1 MSDAS
6 ARAVGCAKGT
16 DGKLWLV
23 CVAKRT
29 YEFGGGRLVLADEQ
43 IPVVHEP
50 ELDVD
55 DAGRMRA
62 LVDDTDIVAPKVA
75 TDVIVTGRA
84 YAPGGK
90 ATEALVAVAVGKNA
104 RTLRVLGERRAE
116 VSNEGRVR
124 FTDPAPFE
132 SVPLSW
138 ELAYGGY
145 DAYAHDELDPP
156 ERVNGRR
163 IEPSPR
169 DEGVFAYPRN
179 KIGRGY
185 FIDVDRDRADGML
198 LPQIEDPS
206 DTLTPGRFFLA
217 SPTAWLDAPMP
228 GGLGWVP
235 HTWYPRMMRLMGAFL
250 EHDAPT
256 KPIREMQFADGADL
270 AGPFKK
276 NEVLPR
282 GLCGAAPGM
291 AVERLRGDELVIL
304 RGLVAGEAEIR
315 FSLPNEKP
323 SMEVKPPG
331 SPKVFTPEPTL
342 QTVRIDTERRRVVL
356 AWVGTVRLVGAVDL
370 ANATFIVRRW
380 T

>member
-1 MSDAS
+1 MSEAS
-6 ARAVGCAKGT
+6 ARAVGCAKST

-29 YEFGGGRLVLADEQ
+29 YEFVGGRLVLADEQ
-43 IPVVHEP
+43 VPVVHEP

-55 DAGRMRA
+55 EAGRMRA
-62 LVDDTDIVAPKVA
+62 LVDDADILAPKIA

-90 ATEALVAVAVGKNA
+90 ATEALVGVAVGKNA

-116 VSNEGRVR
+116 VSNGGRVR

-185 FIDVDRDRADGML
+185 FIDVDRDRADGAL
-198 LPQIEDPS
+198 LPQIEDPT
-206 DTLTPGRFFLA
+206 DTLTPGRLFLA
-217 SPTAWLDAPMP
+217 HPLAWLDAPMP
-228 GGLGWVP
+228 GGLGWVA

-256 KPIREMQFADGADL
+256 KPIREMQFADGDDL
-270 AGPFKK
+270 QGPFRP

-304 RGLVAGEAEIR
+304 RGLVAGEVETR
-315 FSLPNEKP
+315 FALPGEKP
-323 SMEVKPPG
+323 HMEVKPPG
-331 SPKVFTPEPTL
+331 SPKVFTPEPML
-342 QTVRIDTERRRVVL
+342 QTVRIDAARRRVVVT
-356 AWVGTVRLVGAVDL
+356 WVGAVRVLGPVDADTTL
-370 ANATFIVRRW
+370 VAVRTW
-380 T
+380 H